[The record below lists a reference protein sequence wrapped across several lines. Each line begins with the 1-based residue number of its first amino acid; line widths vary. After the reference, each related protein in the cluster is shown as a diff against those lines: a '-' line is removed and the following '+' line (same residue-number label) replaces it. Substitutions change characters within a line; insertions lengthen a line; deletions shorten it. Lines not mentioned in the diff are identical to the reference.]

1 VGTDAAADTPRTY
14 NVGLQ
19 TMHMGFKR
27 EDWITGYV
35 AGRIGERRAVSEI
48 FSRTREREGALA
60 VL

>member
-1 VGTDAAADTPRTY
+1 
-14 NVGLQ
+14 
-19 TMHMGFKR
+19 MGFKR